1 MDTIT
6 LIKLIVGLAMCA
18 LPIGYWFHM
27 IVQLNRDGKELER
40 MEREDFPSLA
50 ADSAASD

>member
-6 LIKLIVGLAMCA
+6 LIKLIVGLALCA
-18 LPIGYWFHM
+18 LPIGYGAYM
-27 IVQLNRDGKELER
+27 ILQLNRDGKELER